1 VNKRVSLVAVALVA
15 VIAWIVHAL
24 LHVNFWLAFGCGVAG
39 ILLNVVVNSFRKRP

>member
-1 VNKRVSLVAVALVA
+1 MNRTSIAAVVLVA

-39 ILLNVVVNSFRKRP
+39 ILLNVVVNSLRKRP